1 MICITV
7 DSFVSCDGTAYPSR
21 GYLPIWYSDY
31 YRNRFVEPDN
41 QNAADK
47 LYYCEEIKVVL
58 GCWELSSDRA
68 REIEENYRKVC

>member
-1 MICITV
+1 MESHTGKV
-7 DSFVSCDGTAYPSR
+7 
-21 GYLPIWYSDY
+21 YLPTLYSEY

-47 LYYCEEIKVVL
+47 LYYCEEIKMVL
-58 GCWELSSDRA
+58 GYWELSSDRA